1 MLFLQ
6 HVFKENCDVR
16 CIWMDWVE
24 SSRVQFKN
32 TQLAFTYRDRGKPP
46 WRTEESETENWSRPP
61 PYAGPKLYH
70 IKPLTQSLRSDVFD
84 TLQHSC
90 VLSTPQHLPVA
101 YPIKG
106 STFLLKSNINTWLLT
121 CALLVF
127 LKDEGE
133 GCTKSFLPILSI
145 LAFSTCIHLKCYA
158 SWFCW
163 SLQCKSPV
171 VRQDSSIRRSVES
184 FYIIYQTRWH
194 QQLLSDVQHNHVI
207 HLLTLGTICDER
219 YEGLEMSYQCS
230 WSNNFFGSFL
240 IYQLA
245 CSGFGLIF
253 NLWIKKKLAGL
264 RS

>member
-1 MLFLQ
+1 MQ
-6 HVFKENCDVR
+6 VR
-16 CIWMDWVE
+16 SI
-24 SSRVQFKN
+24 R
-32 TQLAFTYRDRGKPP
+32 L
-46 WRTEESETENWSRPP
+46 
-61 PYAGPKLYH
+61 
-70 IKPLTQSLRSDVFD
+70 LTQSLRSDGFD

-207 HLLTLGTICDER
+207 HLLTLGTISDER
-219 YEGLEMSYQCS
+219 YEGLEMSYQCP
-230 WSNNFFGSFL
+230 WRNNFFGSFL

-245 CSGFGLIF
+245 CSGLWLIF
-253 NLWIKKKLAGL
+253 NLWVKKNRQGFVARRLCPRAGNRVYTVFALKGIPALSPSFRSSETITASDSKGIVKSL
-264 RS
+264 RSDKCLCNISKS